1 MKGLNE
7 SAQAEL
13 DALVEQHGGIVLPA
27 QVVEFARDE
36 NTALHEYFD
45 WDDSEAAKQW
55 RLEQARRVIR
65 LSVTVI
71 QSDNAPIRALVSL
84 TSDRK
89 AGGGYRALADILDD
103 ESLREQMERDAL
115 AELRVFRRKY
125 ERLVLLQPIWVAV
138 DELET
143 ARKGTQADAF
153 V

>member
-1 MKGLNE
+1 VKGLNE

-103 ESLREQMERDAL
+103 ESPREQMERDAL

>member
-1 MKGLNE
+1 MKGLNDA
-7 SAQAEL
+7 AQAEL
-13 DALVEQHGGIVLPA
+13 DALVEQHGGIVLPS

-36 NTALHEYFD
+36 ETALHAYFD
-45 WDDSEAAKQW
+45 WNDSEAAKQW

-65 LSVTVI
+65 LSVTVVH
-71 QSDNAPIRALVSL
+71 SDQTPIRALVSL

-103 ESLREQMERDAL
+103 DAMREQMEQDAL
-115 AELRVFRRKY
+115 NELRVFRRKY
-125 ERLVLLQPIWVAV
+125 ERLALLRPVWAAV
-138 DELET
+138 DQLET